1 MSPDNRLK
9 AWKDL
14 RLIYDAW
21 GNVSERH
28 SSNGYQRFTYDCE
41 NRLVRAETYR
51 GHDSLSQASYEYD
64 CLGRRIA
71 KHVQTEDKSETTR
84 FLWQGLRMLQ
94 EQKADLHSLYIYE
107 TGSYAPLARLD
118 TDPSQPDQKPKRYY
132 FHTDQIGTPL
142 EVTDDTGGM
151 VWRAYYKTWGALEAL
166 VPREIEQNL
175 RFQGQYHDAETGL
188 HYNTFRYYDP
198 VVGRFTTQD
207 PIGLLGGKNLYQYT
221 SNPVIWID
229 PLGWMPWSWNPNGM
243 GHHLVPRGKANSI
256 GLTELGF
263 ERHTPTYFPIP
274 YKDGMHE
281 LMHRV
286 IKDDLGKLLGPWNGS
301 AAELFE
307 ATSKRLDEVS
317 HIKGELRIP
326 ATGEVIA
333 SNVTPKQAHKKLIEW
348 YNKKITG
355 GC

>member
-14 RLIYDAW
+14 RLTYDAW

-28 SSNGYQRFTYDCE
+28 SSSGYQRFTYDCE
-41 NRLVRAETYR
+41 NRLVKAETYR

-71 KHVQTEDKSETTR
+71 KHVLTEEKTETTR

-94 EQKADLHSLYIYE
+94 EQKADLYSLYIYE
-107 TGSYAPLARLD
+107 QGSYAPLARLD

-142 EVTDDTGGM
+142 EVTDDTGRM

-175 RFQGQYHDAETGL
+175 RFQGQYYDAETGL

-198 VVGRFTTQD
+198 AVGRFTAQD
-207 PIGLLGGKNLYQYT
+207 PIGLLGGINLYNYGD
-221 SNPVIWID
+221 NPAVWID
-229 PLGWMPWSWNPNGM
+229 PTGLTCSSDARKLASNLGPRPIGGGQYDAHHIIMSNSRDWRMVALRKKMEDLGIDINYRKNGIWLPNTSKAR
-243 GHHLVPRGKANSI
+243 VPGTTTTAHKGEGVHSNIYKQYVYDKLINTADKKSF
-256 GLTELGF
+256 LTELS
-263 ERHTPTYFPIP
+263 EI
-274 YKDGMHE
+274 KSSLNKGM
-281 LMHRV
+281 V
-286 IKDDLGKLLGPWNGS
+286 
-301 AAELFE
+301 F
-307 ATSKRLDEVS
+307 
-317 HIKGELRIP
+317 
-326 ATGEVIA
+326 
-333 SNVTPKQAHKKLIEW
+333 
-348 YNKKITG
+348 NK
-355 GC
+355 